1 MSGIYDFETHT
12 DRAQVPFI
20 LTSTG
25 QRERFWFWR
34 EKEDTGFANVTFN
47 FKRLFATPG
56 HELNLNAQYARLG
69 RRGVLPERGIT
80 GPRRERQH
88 ACRRHREHRAG
99 DTRLRASTARR
110 TPRGGHQAQRR
121 WLPVTYTV
129 GRGVRSVIYEGLG
142 DSSDWDENIYAAY
155 ANLVRVQSRYSLEAG
170 MRAEHT
176 EVTYSVAPE
185 NVYYD
190 HNDRYDYFE
199 LFPNAKLTYRLSQA
213 NRLIAAYNRRV
224 DRPTEADLRI
234 FPVYDDPELLNPSPA
249 AVHPRAGAGFAWSW
263 AAGSATASLTTAISP
278 TRIPDLRH

>member
-69 RRGVLPERGIT
+69 RRGVLPERGVT

-110 TPRGGHQAQRR
+110 TPRGGHQAPAPMAASDLHRGPRR
-121 WLPVTYTV
+121 QE
-129 GRGVRSVIYEGLG
+129 R
-142 DSSDWDENIYAAY
+142 
-155 ANLVRVQSRYSLEAG
+155 
-170 MRAEHT
+170 
-176 EVTYSVAPE
+176 
-185 NVYYD
+185 
-190 HNDRYDYFE
+190 
-199 LFPNAKLTYRLSQA
+199 
-213 NRLIAAYNRRV
+213 
-224 DRPTEADLRI
+224 DLRGPWRFFRLGREHLRRI
-234 FPVYDDPELLNPSPA
+234 RQPG
-249 AVHPRAGAGFAWSW
+249 AGAEPLFARSGD
-263 AAGSATASLTTAISP
+263 AGRA
-278 TRIPDLRH
+278 H